1 MKPVVWFAGLIV
13 LIAFLFP
20 NGLPLTFPARPVTP
34 VTPVVP
40 EPPAPVIETDAA
52 VLETLKP
59 ATAVDRAHI
68 AGTYLGAIDVL
79 RRDNGKLIKTT
90 EQWATYQ
97 ARMLNLSVDGT
108 AIKGKYPG
116 LDVAI
121 DNVFVRLL
129 GTTQGANDVLAVN
142 ADVLAKLVKACE
154 IVANSAQK

>member
-20 NGLPLTFPARPVTP
+20 NGLPLNFPVNPP
-34 VTPVVP
+34 SPPPVVP
-40 EPPAPVIETDAA
+40 VPPAPVIETDDA
-52 VLETLKP
+52 VLAALKP
-59 ATAVDRAHI
+59 ATAVDRAHV

-90 EQWATYQ
+90 EQWARYQ
-97 ARMLNLSVDGT
+97 ARMLDLSVAGT

-116 LDVAI
+116 LDLAI
-121 DNVFVRLL
+121 DNVFVRVL
-129 GTTQGANDVLAVN
+129 GTEPGNNEVLAVDP
-142 ADVLAKLVKACE
+142 AVLAKLIKACE